1 MATESPS
8 SLSNSPAPSGHSNW
22 QPNLSNTP
30 AVRPLIETVTR
41 NGELGIRWNL
51 HRGQERAL
59 ESRKRFILVSAGWQS
74 GKSEIGPPWL
84 WQEMMRCG
92 PGDYLVASPTYPLMM
107 KKVLP
112 VFIRLFER
120 LLNLGHFVAGKNIF
134 TFTDFGCKRLWGH
147 VPDEPPR
154 VLFGHA
160 GDPESLESATV
171 KAAWL
176 DECGQAGFRLASYET
191 ILGRLSIHQ
200 GRVLMT
206 SRPYSLGW
214 MKQLLWD
221 PWEAGH
227 RSHPDIEVVNFRSID
242 NPAFPPEEYE
252 RARQT
257 MPPWRFL
264 MLYDGLF
271 TRPAGLIYSSFDETR
286 HKIPRFEIPREWQR
300 FVGLDFGGIN
310 TAAVFL
316 AEEKV
321 GGKLTGRLIAYR
333 EYKAG
338 ERSAAEHCYHL
349 MKGEPRTPICAG
361 GSKSEGQWRK
371 EFAAGGTAKG
381 QRVAGLPIHAPVIR
395 IGNNESI
402 VEVGINKV
410 WKAFALNQIVIF
422 DDLHGLL
429 DEIGSYSRELD
440 ETGEPTE
447 KIANKN
453 DFHFCDCLRAI
464 IGYLNPD
471 KQEHVYK
478 SPVARPGLYP
488 ASQLPPIIR
497 QHQPRKVGCV
507 AFPVKEFLR

>member
-1 MATESPS
+1 
-8 SLSNSPAPSGHSNW
+8 
-22 QPNLSNTP
+22 
-30 AVRPLIETVTR
+30 
-41 NGELGIRWNL
+41 
-51 HRGQERAL
+51 
-59 ESRKRFILVSAGWQS
+59 
-74 GKSEIGPPWL
+74 
-84 WQEMMRCG
+84 MRCG

-134 TFTDFGCKRLWGH
+134 TFTNYGCKRLWGH

-221 PWEAGH
+221 PWEAAH
-227 RSHPDIEVVNFRSID
+227 RSHPNIEVVNFRSID
-242 NPAFPPEEYE
+242 NPAFPREEYE

-271 TRPAGLIYSSFDETR
+271 TRPAGLIYSCFDDAR
-286 HKIPRFEIPREWQR
+286 HKCPRFDIPPEWER
-300 FVGLDFGGIN
+300 VIGLDFGGVH
-310 TAAVFL
+310 TAAVFF
-316 AEEKV
+316 AKEKI
-321 GGKLTGRLIAYR
+321 GTKETGRLIAYR
-333 EYKAG
+333 EYLAG
-338 ERSAAEHCYHL
+338 ERSAAQHIYHL
-349 MKGEPRTPICAG
+349 LKGEPRIPICAG

-371 EFAAGGTAKG
+371 EFAQGGTVNG
-381 QRVAGLPIHAPVIR
+381 QRVPGLPIHGPSVR
-395 IGNNESI
+395 IGNRDSI
-402 VEVGINKV
+402 VEAGILRD
-410 WKAFALNQIVIF
+410 WQAFSLNQIVIF
-422 DDLHGLL
+422 DDLSGLL
-429 DEIGSYSRELD
+429 DELGTYSRELD
-440 ETGEPTE
+440 EMGEPLETIDDPHSYHE
-447 KIANKN
+447 LDA
-453 DFHFCDCLRAI
+453 CRYL

-471 KQEHVYK
+471 KKAAVVEYR
-478 SPVARPGLYP
+478 SPVAHPGRFP
-488 ASQLPPIIR
+488 PERTLPPIIR
-497 QHQPRKVGCV
+497 DLQPSKDGWV
-507 AFPVKEFLR
+507 AFPGLKNF